1 MFHRVTIGLAA
12 ALLSTASYAADQFVP
27 EQSGYDWNGFYVGAG
42 VGAGGLVHELQVPP
56 AGLSFNGI
64 GAEGIFGQ
72 ITVGYDHMFTDRF
85 LAGAFID
92 GRYGGIASRLDVA
105 GGALAGDLTATYGF
119 DAGVRL
125 GYLFAP
131 GTLGYAMGGYSRQHF
146 DLNVT
151 SPALGT
157 LLSWDADGYFV
168 GAGLET
174 ALTGNITLK
183 SEYRYSAYRAYDFG
197 SAGVVQAVP
206 SSHTV
211 LAGLNYRFGYQDGAA
226 TSFTEIAR
234 DWTGFYVGGSVGA
247 GALVHQINV
256 PIVPLTFNGIGAEG
270 VFGELNVGYDHEFA
284 GGWVAGVMLGGRLSS
299 IATTVSG
306 PGLAASISA
315 DYGFDVLARLGK
327 KLSPS
332 TLAYIIGGYSHQH
345 FDIDI
350 SAPAIGSIYNWDAHG
365 YSIGAG
371 VETAVTE
378 RLTANLEYRY
388 SAYSGEDFGLP
399 GIIDLVPSSH
409 TVRAGFK
416 FKVF

>member
-1 MFHRVTIGLAA
+1 MYRVISVGLAA
-12 ALLSTASYAADQFVP
+12 FVATAAHAADQIVP
-27 EQSGYDWNGFYVGAG
+27 EQSGYNWSGFYVGAG

-56 AGLSFNGI
+56 VGFSFNGI
-64 GAEGIFGQ
+64 GAEGVFGQ
-72 ITVGYDHMFTDRF
+72 ITLGYDHMFTDRF
-85 LAGAFID
+85 LVGAFID
-92 GRYGGIASRLDVA
+92 GRYGGIASRLSGG
-105 GGALAGDLTATYGF
+105 GGAFAGDLTATYGF

-125 GYLFAP
+125 GYLFTP
-131 GTLGYAMGGYSRQHF
+131 GTLGYVTGGYTRQHF

-151 SPALGT
+151 APPLGT
-157 LLSWDADGYFV
+157 LLDWDADGYFL

-183 SEYRYSAYRAYDFG
+183 SEYRYSAYGAYDFG
-197 SAGVVQAVP
+197 SVGLFQTVP
-206 SSHTV
+206 SSHTF

-226 TSFTEIAR
+226 ASFTEIAR

-256 PIVPLTFNGIGAEG
+256 PLLPLTANGVGAEG
-270 VFGELNVGYDHEFA
+270 VFGELNVGYDHEF
-284 GGWVAGVMLGGRLSS
+284 GGDWVAGVMLGGRLSS
-299 IATTVSG
+299 IATTASV
-306 PGLAASISA
+306 PGVFNASVDA
-315 DYGFDVLARLGK
+315 DYGFDVLLRVGK

-345 FDIDI
+345 FDVDI
-350 SAPAIGSIYNWDAHG
+350 STPPIGSVYDWDAHG

-371 VETAVTE
+371 LETAVSE
-378 RLTANLEYRY
+378 RITANLEYRY

-399 GIIDLVPSSH
+399 GLVDLVPSSH